1 MDVTPKSQ
9 SIKCDLV
16 CFSHLRWDFVYQR
29 PQHLLS
35 RWTSNGRVFYF
46 EEPVWDSDVPILEYR
61 ISESGVGVVV
71 PHMPRMVEPCL
82 SQTLMSLV
90 DDFFREQRIRS
101 YCSWYY
107 SPMAITWTRHL
118 DPMVIVYDCMDE
130 LSSFRGAPP
139 ELKAREAE
147 LLNVSDVVFTGGYS
161 LFESKR
167 HLHHN
172 VYPFPSSIDLQHFAR
187 ARTSKAIPEDQ
198 AAIPQKRIGYAGVI
212 DERMDLYLLRSIAE
226 ARRDWHFVM
235 LGPVAKIDPAELP
248 TLDNVHYLGMKKYE
262 ELPSYLAGWDA
273 AILPF
278 ARNDATRFISPTK
291 TPEYLAAG
299 CPVVSTSIRDVVRP
313 YGILGLVHIADDP
326 DSFVKALAAC

>member
-35 RWTSNGRVFYF
+35 RWTSNGRGFYF

-61 ISESGVGVVV
+61 IRECGVGVVV

-82 SQTLMSLV
+82 SQTLISLV
-90 DDFFREQRIRS
+90 DDFFREQRITT

-147 LLNVSDVVFTGGYS
+147 LLNLSDVVFTGGYS

-187 ARTSKAIPEDQ
+187 ARGSKAIPEDQ

-248 TLDNVHYLGMKKYE
+248 RLDNVHYLGMKKYE

-326 DSFVKALAAC
+326 DSFVKALAVC